1 MLIMPELGKLKQEKL
16 ELEAI
21 LRYAPRPKTNN
32 KNRNFQASPSK
43 ASKCDQARRH
53 VYVITHGYGYLEIT
67 EYLLNLGSYWYS
79 IYDIYVRC
87 KHNLRMFTSGRE

>member
-1 MLIMPELGKLKQEKL
+1 MHQDLKATTKTETFKLALPKQV
-16 ELEAI
+16 
-21 LRYAPRPKTNN
+21 N
-32 KNRNFQASPSK
+32 
-43 ASKCDQARRH
+43 
-53 VYVITHGYGYLEIT
+53 VIRQGDMFLTHGYGYLEIT

>member
-32 KNRNFQASPSK
+32 KNRNFQANPSK
-43 ASKCDQARRH
+43 ASKHEQARRH
-53 VYVITHGYGYLEIT
+53 VSYTWLWLPGN
-67 EYLLNLGSYWYS
+67 NLVSP
-79 IYDIYVRC
+79 
-87 KHNLRMFTSGRE
+87 

>member
-1 MLIMPELGKLKQEKL
+1 MLIMRELGKLKQEKL

-21 LRYAPRPKTNN
+21 LRYAPRPKSNN

-43 ASKCDQARRH
+43 ASKCDQARDMFL
-53 VYVITHGYGYLEIT
+53 THGYGYLEIT